1 MKYKR
6 ITCSSMGLLLS
17 LILLVTSVS
26 ALAVDDSEVFI
37 LESPE
42 NTVYFIY
49 SDTVKSS
56 KPLRVICASPID
68 WTATGY
74 IKGITRNNQIE
85 GLDTDGSLVD
95 QSSGA
100 PQFND
105 KAAVISG
112 GPVVQVLVKYYE
124 SNRIAPVYFKMDN
137 KNCYWYNRN
146 GTRIDATGLKPT
158 SQNDMFL
165 VEHFLDDDG
174 NAILIV
180 YGYGGQGTFA
190 GAKYFKTVIHPN
202 IRSYTHSYYIY
213 QWLDTNND
221 YFPDLDEIDP
231 NPVAYGD

>member
-1 MKYKR
+1 MKFKR
-6 ITCSSMGLLLS
+6 IACSSMGFLLS
-17 LILLVTSVS
+17 LILLITSVS

-95 QSSGA
+95 QSTGA

-105 KAAVISG
+105 KATVISG

-124 SNRIAPVYFKMDN
+124 SNRIAPVYFKVDN
-137 KNCYWYNRN
+137 NKYYWYNQN
-146 GTRIDATGLKPT
+146 GTRIDATGMIPT

-165 VEHFLDDDG
+165 VEHFLDNDG
-174 NAILIV
+174 NAVLII

-190 GAKYFKTVIHPN
+190 GAKYFKTIIHPN

-221 YFPDLDEIDP
+221 YFPDLNEIDP